1 MAGSHWR
8 FTRPFVIAYGGM
20 KKWMLLLALGG
31 AYIAGRADVS
41 RGVKL
46 ENARVRVTQLDYDP
60 GKPREKSIRPADQ
73 VIVFLDDS
81 RYQRIDPD
89 TGAKEVRTRKSG
101 DVIWH
106 NKGEVAP
113 VLTNLN
119 KKTYRTLVIELK

>member
-1 MAGSHWR
+1 MVPVAW
-8 FTRPFVIAYGGM
+8 FV
-20 KKWMLLLALGG
+20 ALGM
-31 AYIAGRADVS
+31 AYVAGRADVPQEKTT
-41 RGVKL
+41 RNVKL
-46 ENARVRVTQLDYDP
+46 ENARVRLTQLDYEP

-81 RYQRIDPD
+81 RYERIDPD
-89 TGAKEVRTRKSG
+89 SGAKEVRTRKSG

>member
-1 MAGSHWR
+1 
-8 FTRPFVIAYGGM
+8 M
-20 KKWMLLLALGG
+20 KKCMLLLALAG
-31 AYIAGRADVS
+31 AYFAGRADVS
-41 RGVKL
+41 RAVKL
-46 ENARVRVTQLDYDP
+46 ENARVRVTQVDYQP

-81 RYQRIDPD
+81 RYERIDPD

-113 VLTNLN
+113 VLTNVGS
-119 KKTYRTLVIELK
+119 KTYRELVIELK

>member
-1 MAGSHWR
+1 MS
-8 FTRPFVIAYGGM
+8 
-20 KKWMLLLALGG
+20 KWMLLLALSG

-46 ENARVRVTQLDYDP
+46 ENARVRVMQLDYEP

-73 VIVFLDDS
+73 LIVFLDDS

-106 NKGEVAP
+106 NKGEAAP
-113 VLTNLN
+113 VLTNVD